1 MYKINFM
8 NLINLKS
15 SGFLVLLLTG
25 VLISNSAFAEKP
37 AWAGHDGEKKKH
49 HKKHE
54 RDNNDRHGSGNSN
67 DLNVQVDVYFGDD
80 DRVVVHDYYDE
91 RYSKGRCPPGL
102 AKKRNGCMPP
112 GQAKKWHKGRPLPRD
127 VIYYDLPRSVL
138 IKLRL
143 PPSGHKYV
151 RVAADILLI
160 AIGTGIVIDAIE
172 DLGRI

>member
-1 MYKINFM
+1 MYCNKQSKFLIGRRQSMYKINFM

-25 VLISNSAFAEKP
+25 VLISNTAFAEKP

-67 DLNVQVDVYFGDD
+67 DLNVQLDVYFGDD

-91 RYSKGRCPPGL
+91 RYSRGHCPPGL
-102 AKKRNGCMPP
+102 AKKRNGWNRLMR
-112 GQAKKWHKGRPLPRD
+112 GRVVPTMSASSFCETP
-127 VIYYDLPRSVL
+127 
-138 IKLRL
+138 
-143 PPSGHKYV
+143 
-151 RVAADILLI
+151 A
-160 AIGTGIVIDAIE
+160 GT
-172 DLGRI
+172 R